1 MISPALPPP
10 SISQLSRFSSSLVAG
25 SSTRFFTNGTLPAP
39 RRRERGLRRSGT
51 SAATPVP
58 PPDPMFRL
66 GLLPIPHRLIVPICL
81 GTNPATGTTRS
92 MRPPPLGTAAL
103 RRITAITQDPG
114 GTSQC
119 RVFPLGVDIRVGEG
133 LEHADG
139 SSTGPTSSL
148 PLSLSIQC
156 VVVPVARRA
165 AGLIP
170 PLPLSLPCGGRP
182 ANGWTCSAY
191 DRRDPDDHTRMSGG
205 EGEGE
210 EFGYAL
216 FKTNSGARLAC
227 HLAWSMQKQLSGD
240 LMADFASL
248 TQCGSTAAP
257 QGASDG
263 EVASAETAGPPPTSD
278 LVTALGY
285 PLKIVG
291 E

>member
-1 MISPALPPP
+1 
-10 SISQLSRFSSSLVAG
+10 
-25 SSTRFFTNGTLPAP
+25 
-39 RRRERGLRRSGT
+39 
-51 SAATPVP
+51 
-58 PPDPMFRL
+58 MFRL

-119 RVFPLGVDIRVGEG
+119 RVFPLGDDIRVGEG

-156 VVVPVARRA
+156 VVVPVARPSPSLCRA
-165 AGLIP
+165 AAAPRTDGP
-170 PLPLSLPCGGRP
+170 
-182 ANGWTCSAY
+182 
-191 DRRDPDDHTRMSGG
+191 RRDPDDHTRMSGG

-210 EFGYAL
+210 EFGHAL

-240 LMADFASL
+240 LMAEFASL

-263 EVASAETAGPPPTSD
+263 EVASAETAGPPPASD
-278 LVTALGY
+278 LVAALGY
-285 PLKIVG
+285 SVRCWHR
-291 E
+291 